1 MKNENP
7 CQYLA
12 RHNMNGDITR
22 MVMID
27 YYLECCKQG
36 LFEEPAKNLIQG
48 PKVHYDPSI
57 KDAPCGSRSR
67 LNKG

>member
-1 MKNENP
+1 
-7 CQYLA
+7 
-12 RHNMNGDITR
+12 MNGDITR